1 MLQVMLLAGCAA
13 LALILLGRLYMQKQ
27 AEAKLQRERVVH
39 QREFLLSQLDRVSK
53 RVALD
58 PKYASADG
66 FAALGLAWSKK
77 KLVLVGSTFHND
89 RGEKLP
95 KPRVSIRV
103 VDARDL
109 IGSTILRDSYVKTN
123 KTGGKR
129 KEMCRGLDLKINVA
143 DPRDPVHLVR
153 FVSEEL
159 PVTSVEY
166 MEAWESIHRWDGVV
180 TAMVYQAVN
189 EPEVA
194 ARLTEIDLLRAQGVL
209 SEDEFI
215 RQKAQLLAR
224 QFMETGVPKSMS
236 EKSVSDEPAKG
247 AAE

>member
-13 LALILLGRLYMQKQ
+13 LALILVGRLYMQKQ
-27 AEAKLQRERVVH
+27 AEAKLKKEILVH
-39 QREFLLSQLDRVSK
+39 QQEFLISQLERVSK

-58 PKYASADG
+58 PMYASADG
-66 FAALGLAWSKK
+66 YAALGLAWAQK
-77 KLVLVGSTFHND
+77 KLVLVGSSFHND
-89 RGEKLP
+89 GGDKLP

-129 KEMCRGLDLKINVA
+129 KEICRGLDLKINVA

-153 FVSEEL
+153 FVSEET

-166 MEAWESIHRWDGVV
+166 LDAWEAIHRWDGVV

-224 QFMETGVPKSMS
+224 QFMETGVPKVMS
-236 EKSVSDEPAKG
+236 EKAAPSEPAKD